1 MVYTKMIARAV
12 KGKEYMYSR
21 SSAHAVSAAG
31 AGPICAAL
39 NAAGWGLG
47 PGEVWHV
54 YDLGWYE
61 REATAAGL
69 QAFTR
74 RGGRIQE
81 KRL

>member
-1 MVYTKMIARAV
+1 MNYSKMIARAV
-12 KGKEYMYSR
+12 KGREFLYSP

-31 AGPICAAL
+31 ASSICAAL
-39 NAAGWGLG
+39 NAAGWGLK

-74 RGGRIQE
+74 RAGCIKE
-81 KRL
+81 TRL